1 MGFML
6 PATFPFAPPTIDFL
20 TGFFAAADGSGAAAE
35 PDAAGP
41 LPARGGRS
49 EPVQRR
55 MPTRPILL
63 VLAAPPAQ
71 SYPAARDLPRTQ
83 PPTGLSDA
91 QALRRLSPGR
101 GRARAGRS
109 SLGAPTLGMAR
120 ADYHPLGIAGHR
132 RRCWCVSRRDR
143 RVPLLCRCST
153 FAPMLEG

>member
-20 TGFFAAADGSGAAAE
+20 TGFFAAADSSGAAAE

-63 VLAAPPAQ
+63 GATLSSGSPGSSASPELPGSPGPPA
-71 SYPAARDLPRTQ
+71 YAT
-83 PPTGLSDA
+83 
-91 QALRRLSPGR
+91 
-101 GRARAGRS
+101 
-109 SLGAPTLGMAR
+109 
-120 ADYHPLGIAGHR
+120 ADRPL
-132 RRCWCVSRRDR
+132 
-143 RVPLLCRCST
+143 
-153 FAPMLEG
+153 